1 MTRLKANGP
10 DSQLDIEHL
19 YTFEELPIG
28 TTATGMPA
36 KSRETGLWRYLRPK
50 FEEKISPCHLA
61 CPLGNWIQK
70 FLEELA
76 ADKKNEAWQTL
87 RLENPFPGVCG
98 RVCYHPCQESCN
110 RKNLDEP
117 VLIHA
122 VERSLADYFF
132 DRTIV
137 SPIKMDQLES
147 KVAVVGSGPA
157 GLACAYFLRLMGHK
171 VTLFEARNELG
182 GILQIGIPAYR
193 LPRKILNKEINDIL
207 ALGIKIRKNCRIGLD
222 FSFEKLLE
230 YDAVFLASGSHR
242 AVPLGIKGAQS
253 SKVLNGLDFLIEQNL
268 GKPLS
273 LGSEVIVIGGGNVAI
288 DVARTLLRLNCS
300 VSLLYRRT
308 RQDMPAN
315 SQEIADALAEGLNIE
330 YLVAPTAIIEKEGGL
345 IVECSKMM
353 QGETDSDG
361 RREVLPIDGKA
372 LVFKA
377 DNIIS
382 AIGEAADLSWLPKE
396 LQTKNNL
403 LKTDTCGRTALAG
416 VFGGGDIID
425 QPWTVTNAIGSA
437 KKAAIAM
444 DHYLKG
450 HDLETLIN
458 SNQIASTMQEHF
470 GLISKSQA
478 RAIEVATFDALNLA
492 YTPFQP
498 ANHEKILPVSKRIK
512 NFIEVNQGMSM
523 ETAVQEAQRC
533 LSCGVCKM
541 CGNCYLF
548 CPDGAVQLDQESKR
562 YVINYDYC
570 KGCGICSHECP
581 AAVISMES
589 EGDI

>member
-10 DSQLDIEHL
+10 DSQHL
-19 YTFEELPIG
+19 CTFRELPIG
-28 TTATGMPA
+28 TTATGMP
-36 KSRETGLWRYLRPK
+36 KESRQTGLWRYLKPE

-70 FLEELA
+70 FLEQLA
-76 ADKKNEAWQTL
+76 ADKKDEAWQTL

-132 DRTIV
+132 DQTITPPV
-137 SPIKMDQLES
+137 KMDQLDS

-157 GLACAYFLRLMGHK
+157 GLACAYFLRLMGHQ

-193 LPRKILNKEINDIL
+193 LPREILNKEISDIL
-207 ALGIKIRKNCRIGLD
+207 ALGIKIKKNCRIGLD

-230 YDAVFLASGSHR
+230 YDAVFLAGGAHHTVS
-242 AVPLGIKGAQS
+242 LDIKGAQS

-273 LGSEVIVIGGGNVAI
+273 LGADIIVIGGGNVAI
-288 DVARTLLRLNCS
+288 DVARTLLRMNRS

-308 RQDMPAN
+308 SRDMPAN
-315 SQEIADALAEGLNIE
+315 EQEISDGLAEGLNIE
-330 YLVAPTAIIEKEGGL
+330 YLVAPIAIIEKEGGL
-345 IVECSKMM
+345 IIECSRMK
-353 QGETDSDG
+353 QGEIDSSG
-361 RREVLPIDGKA
+361 RCQVMPVDNDTVL
-372 LVFKA
+372 FKA

-382 AIGEAADLSWLPKE
+382 AIGEAADLSWLPEK

-403 LKTDTCGRTALAG
+403 LKTDVWGRTALAG

-450 HDLETLIN
+450 YDLEKLIN
-458 SNQIASTMQEHF
+458 SNQIASTMREHF

-478 RAIEVATFDALNLA
+478 MAIETAAFDDLNLA
-492 YTPFQP
+492 YTPLGP
-498 ANHEKILPVSKRIK
+498 AGHEKLLSVETRIK
-512 NFIEVNQGMSM
+512 SFIEVNQGLALK
-523 ETAVQEAQRC
+523 TAVQEAQRC

-548 CPDGAVQLDQESKR
+548 CPDGAVQLDQTSGQ
-562 YVINYDYC
+562 YAVDYNYC